1 MTDSQSP
8 TKTLTNILLV
18 EDNPADIRLTQ
29 EAFKETKQ
37 NIILH
42 VVRDGTEALAFLRQT
57 GRFTAVPRPD
67 MILLD
72 LNLPKKDGRQVLAE
86 IKKTPDIKRIP
97 IVILTNSKAAE
108 DIRQTYEHHA
118 NSYITKPA
126 NLDEFMTVIKQIEQ
140 FWLSIVQ
147 LP

>member
-1 MTDSQSP
+1 M
-8 TKTLTNILLV
+8 
-18 EDNPADIRLTQ
+18 
-29 EAFKETKQ
+29 
-37 NIILH
+37 
-42 VVRDGTEALAFLRQT
+42 RDGAEALEFLRQT

>member
-18 EDNPADIRLTQ
+18 EDNPADIRLT
-29 EAFKETKQ
+29 
-37 NIILH
+37 ILH
-42 VVRDGTEALAFLRQT
+42 VVRDGAEALEFLRQT